1 MARINEHYAKL
12 PASYLFPEIGRRVR
26 AYQAAH
32 PDAKVIRLGIGDVTE
47 PLAPAIVEA
56 MHAAVDEMGKRET
69 FRGYGPEQG
78 YDFLVEA
85 IRQHDYAARGVDIA
99 ADEIF
104 VSDGSKC
111 DSGNVQEI
119 FALAAKIAVT
129 DPVYPVYVDSN
140 VMAGR
145 TAAAGPD
152 GRYPGLTYLVGNEAN
167 GFQPEPPSEPVDVV
181 YLCSPNNPTG
191 TVATRAQ
198 LERGSRGPRAHDAV
212 ILFDAAY
219 EAYISDP
226 SLPHSIYEIP
236 GARECAL
243 ELRSFS
249 KRAGFTGVRC
259 AFMVVPKAVTGVDA
273 DGKRVSLNALW
284 ARRHTTKFNGASLR
298 GAARRRGGVLA
309 GGARADHA
317 RRSRSTWRTRGC
329 CARGS
334 APRGSRS
341 SAAST
346 RRTSGC
352 ARRAARPRG
361 TSSIACSREAQVVG
375 TPGAGFGPAGE
386 GYFRLSAFNSRANIE
401 EAIGRI
407 RRVFGFD
414 TIEDMRGWLA
424 GLLVSS
430 RRVAVT
436 QLGGHRRRRQPGA
449 AGQPD
454 RARTFCVTETNRY
467 RAMNSKP
474 ALTAVDAARG
484 LRGHRRDGR
493 LRRLA
498 APALLEH
505 DSGGGI
511 AFAENECPQV
521 EPAGGRAG
529 GDLNTLVGSASRRS
543 TRRARAPTTPR
554 TATTST

>member
-56 MHAAVDEMGKRET
+56 MHAAVEEMGKRET
-69 FRGYGPEQG
+69 FHGYGPEQG

-119 FALAAKIAVT
+119 FALAARIAVT

-152 GRYPGLTYLVGNEAN
+152 GRYPGLTYLIGNEAN
-167 GFQPEPPSEPVDVV
+167 GFQPDPPAEPVDVV

-198 LERGSRGPRAHDAV
+198 LERWVAWAKQHDAI

-219 EAYISDP
+219 ESYISDP

-236 GARECAL
+236 GARDCAL

-259 AFMVVPKAVTGVDA
+259 AFMVVPKTVTGVGA

-284 ARRHTTKFNGASLR
+284 GRRHTTKFNGASYVVQR
-298 GAARRRGGVLA
+298 GAAAAYSPAGLAQTTAQIAFYMENARLLREALGSAGFTVFGGVHAPYIWLRTM
-309 GGARADHA
+309 GGA
-317 RRSRSTWRTRGC
+317 
-329 CARGS
+329 
-334 APRGSRS
+334 
-341 SAAST
+341 
-346 RRTSGC
+346 TSWEFFD
-352 ARRAARPRG
+352 RLL
-361 TSSIACSREAQVVG
+361 SEAQVVG
-375 TPGAGFGPAGE
+375 TPGSGFGPGGE

-407 RRVFGFD
+407 RRVFG
-414 TIEDMRGWLA
+414 
-424 GLLVSS
+424 
-430 RRVAVT
+430 
-436 QLGGHRRRRQPGA
+436 
-449 AGQPD
+449 
-454 RARTFCVTETNRY
+454 
-467 RAMNSKP
+467 
-474 ALTAVDAARG
+474 
-484 LRGHRRDGR
+484 
-493 LRRLA
+493 
-498 APALLEH
+498 
-505 DSGGGI
+505 
-511 AFAENECPQV
+511 
-521 EPAGGRAG
+521 
-529 GDLNTLVGSASRRS
+529 
-543 TRRARAPTTPR
+543 
-554 TATTST
+554 

>member
-32 PDAKVIRLGIGDVTE
+32 PEARVIRLGIGDVTE
-47 PLAPAIVEA
+47 PLAPAIVQA

-85 IRQHDYAARGVDIA
+85 IRTHDFTSRGIEVG

-111 DSGNVQEI
+111 DSGNLQEI
-119 FALAAKIAVT
+119 FALSATVAVT

-145 TAAAGPD
+145 TGNAGSD
-152 GRYPGLTYLVGNEAN
+152 GRYSGLVYLVGTEAN
-167 GFQPEPPSEPVDVV
+167 GFQPDPPANPVDVV

-198 LERGSRGPRAHDAV
+198 LERWVAWAKANDSI

-219 EAYISDP
+219 ESYISDP
-226 SLPHSIYEIP
+226 TLPRSIYEIP
-236 GARECAL
+236 GARDCAI

-259 AFMVVPKAVTGVDA
+259 AFVVVPKAVMGVDP

-284 ARRHTTKFNGASLR
+284 SRRHSTKFNGASYVVQR
-298 GAARRRGGVLA
+298 GAAAAYSPEGLAQTTAQIAFYMENAKLLREGLGAAGFTMFGGVHAPYLWLRTP
-309 GGARADHA
+309 GGA
-317 RRSRSTWRTRGC
+317 
-329 CARGS
+329 
-334 APRGSRS
+334 S
-341 SAAST
+341 SWELFD
-346 RRTSGC
+346 RLLND
-352 ARRAARPRG
+352 
-361 TSSIACSREAQVVG
+361 AQVVG
-375 TPGAGFGPAGE
+375 TPGAGFGPGGE

-407 RRVFGFD
+407 RLVF
-414 TIEDMRGWLA
+414 
-424 GLLVSS
+424 S
-430 RRVAVT
+430 
-436 QLGGHRRRRQPGA
+436 
-449 AGQPD
+449 
-454 RARTFCVTETNRY
+454 
-467 RAMNSKP
+467 
-474 ALTAVDAARG
+474 
-484 LRGHRRDGR
+484 
-493 LRRLA
+493 
-498 APALLEH
+498 
-505 DSGGGI
+505 
-511 AFAENECPQV
+511 
-521 EPAGGRAG
+521 
-529 GDLNTLVGSASRRS
+529 
-543 TRRARAPTTPR
+543 
-554 TATTST
+554 

>member
-47 PLAPAIVEA
+47 PLAPAIVDA
-56 MHAAVDEMGKRET
+56 MHAAVDEMAKRET
-69 FRGYGPEQG
+69 FHGYGPEQG

-85 IRQHDYAARGVDIA
+85 IRQNDYASRGVDIA

-119 FALAAKIAVT
+119 FALGARIAVT

-145 TAAAGPD
+145 TAAAGAD
-152 GRYPGLTYLVGNEAN
+152 GRYPGFTYLVGTEAN
-167 GFQPEPPSEPVDVV
+167 GFQPEPPAEPVDVV

-198 LERGSRGPRAHDAV
+198 LERWVAWAKANDSI

-219 EAYISDP
+219 ESYISDP
-226 SLPHSIYEIP
+226 SLPRSIYEIP
-236 GARECAL
+236 GAKDVAL

-259 AFMVVPKAVTGVDA
+259 AFMVVPKGVTGVDPS
-273 DGKRVSLNALW
+273 GKRVSLNALW
-284 ARRHTTKFNGASLR
+284 ARRHTTKFNGASYVVQR
-298 GAARRRGGVLA
+298 GAAAAYSPAGQAQTNAQIAFYMENARMLRESLGAAGFTIFGGVHAPYLWIRTT
-309 GGARADHA
+309 GGA
-317 RRSRSTWRTRGC
+317 
-329 CARGS
+329 
-334 APRGSRS
+334 S
-341 SAAST
+341 SWEFFDQLLT
-346 RRTSGC
+346 K
-352 ARRAARPRG
+352 
-361 TSSIACSREAQVVG
+361 AQVVG

-407 RRVFGFD
+407 RKVFG
-414 TIEDMRGWLA
+414 
-424 GLLVSS
+424 
-430 RRVAVT
+430 
-436 QLGGHRRRRQPGA
+436 
-449 AGQPD
+449 
-454 RARTFCVTETNRY
+454 
-467 RAMNSKP
+467 
-474 ALTAVDAARG
+474 
-484 LRGHRRDGR
+484 
-493 LRRLA
+493 
-498 APALLEH
+498 
-505 DSGGGI
+505 
-511 AFAENECPQV
+511 
-521 EPAGGRAG
+521 
-529 GDLNTLVGSASRRS
+529 
-543 TRRARAPTTPR
+543 
-554 TATTST
+554 

>member
-32 PDAKVIRLGIGDVTE
+32 ADAKVIRLGIGDVTE

-56 MHAAVDEMGKRET
+56 MHAAVDEMGHRET

-85 IRQHDYAARGVDIA
+85 IRKHDYGARGVELA

-119 FALAAKIAVT
+119 FAASARVAVT

-145 TAAAGPD
+145 TSAAGAD
-152 GRYPGLTYLVGNEAN
+152 GRYPGLVYLVGTEAN
-167 GFQPEPPSEPVDVV
+167 GFQPDPPAQPVDVV

-198 LERGSRGPRAHDAV
+198 LERWVAWARGNDAV

-219 EAYISDP
+219 EGYISDP
-226 SLPHSIYEIP
+226 ALPHSIYEIA
-236 GARECAL
+236 GAKECAL

-259 AFMVVPKAVTGVDA
+259 AFMVVPKGVTGVDA
-273 DGKRVSLNALW
+273 QGKRVSLNALW
-284 ARRHTTKFNGASLR
+284 ARRHTTKFNGASYVVQR
-298 GAARRRGGVLA
+298 GAAAAYSPAGLAQTNAQIAFYMENARLLREGLGAAGFTIFGGVHAPYLWIRTPA
-309 GGARADHA
+309 GATSWQFFDQLLERAQ
-317 RRSRSTWRTRGC
+317 
-329 CARGS
+329 
-334 APRGSRS
+334 
-341 SAAST
+341 
-346 RRTSGC
+346 
-352 ARRAARPRG
+352 
-361 TSSIACSREAQVVG
+361 IVG

-407 RRVFGFD
+407 RG
-414 TIEDMRGWLA
+414 
-424 GLLVSS
+424 
-430 RRVAVT
+430 
-436 QLGGHRRRRQPGA
+436 
-449 AGQPD
+449 
-454 RARTFCVTETNRY
+454 
-467 RAMNSKP
+467 
-474 ALTAVDAARG
+474 
-484 LRGHRRDGR
+484 
-493 LRRLA
+493 
-498 APALLEH
+498 
-505 DSGGGI
+505 
-511 AFAENECPQV
+511 AFA
-521 EPAGGRAG
+521 
-529 GDLNTLVGSASRRS
+529 
-543 TRRARAPTTPR
+543 
-554 TATTST
+554 

>member
-26 AYQAAH
+26 AYQAVH
-32 PDAKVIRLGIGDVTE
+32 PDARVIRLGIGDVTE

-85 IRQHDYAARGVDIA
+85 IREHDYKARGVDIA

-119 FALAAKIAVT
+119 FALSARIAVT

-145 TAAAGPD
+145 TGAAGTD
-152 GRYPGLTYLVGNEAN
+152 GRYPGLTYLVGTEAN
-167 GFQPEPPSEPVDVV
+167 GFQPEPPAEPVDVV

-198 LERGSRGPRAHDAV
+198 LEHWVAWARANDAI

-219 EAYISDP
+219 ESYISDP
-226 SLPHSIYEIP
+226 SLPRSIYEIE
-236 GARECAL
+236 GARSCAI

-259 AFMVVPKAVTGVDA
+259 AFMVVPKDVTGVGA
-273 DGKRVSLNALW
+273 EGKRVTLNSLW
-284 ARRHTTKFNGASLR
+284 ARRHTTKFNGASYVVQR
-298 GAARRRGGVLA
+298 GAAAAYSAAGLAQTNAQIAFYMENARLLREGLAPLGFTIFGGE
-309 GGARADHA
+309 HA
-317 RRSRSTWRTRGC
+317 PYLWLRTRNN
-329 CARGS
+329 A
-334 APRGSRS
+334 
-341 SAAST
+341 
-346 RRTSGC
+346 TSWEFFD
-352 ARRAARPRG
+352 RLLN
-361 TSSIACSREAQVVG
+361 EAQVVG

-407 RRVFGFD
+407 RKAFG
-414 TIEDMRGWLA
+414 
-424 GLLVSS
+424 
-430 RRVAVT
+430 
-436 QLGGHRRRRQPGA
+436 
-449 AGQPD
+449 
-454 RARTFCVTETNRY
+454 
-467 RAMNSKP
+467 
-474 ALTAVDAARG
+474 
-484 LRGHRRDGR
+484 
-493 LRRLA
+493 
-498 APALLEH
+498 
-505 DSGGGI
+505 
-511 AFAENECPQV
+511 
-521 EPAGGRAG
+521 
-529 GDLNTLVGSASRRS
+529 
-543 TRRARAPTTPR
+543 
-554 TATTST
+554 

>member
-32 PDAKVIRLGIGDVTE
+32 PDARVIRLGIGDVTE
-47 PLAPAIVEA
+47 PLAPAIVSA
-56 MHAAVDEMGKRET
+56 MHAAVDELAGRDT

-85 IRQHDYAARGVDIA
+85 IREHDYKARGVDIA

-119 FALAAKIAVT
+119 FALGARVAVT

-145 TAAAGPD
+145 TPAAGAD
-152 GRYPGLTYLVGNEAN
+152 GRYPGLTYLVGTEAN
-167 GFQPEPPSEPVDVV
+167 GFQPEPPASPVDVV

-198 LERGSRGPRAHDAV
+198 LERWVAWARANDAV

-226 SLPHSIYEIP
+226 SLPRSIYEID

-259 AFMVVPKAVTGVDA
+259 AFMVVPKTVMGSAP
-273 DGKRVSLNALW
+273 DGTRVPLHALW
-284 ARRHTTKFNGASLR
+284 SRRHTTKFNGASYVVQR
-298 GAARRRGGVLA
+298 GAAAAYSAEGRAQTQAQIDFYMENARLLREGLAAAGFTTFGGV
-309 GGARADHA
+309 HA
-317 RRSRSTWRTRGC
+317 PYIWLRTRNN
-329 CARGS
+329 A
-334 APRGSRS
+334 
-341 SAAST
+341 
-346 RRTSGC
+346 TSWDFFDRLLGD
-352 ARRAARPRG
+352 
-361 TSSIACSREAQVVG
+361 AQVVG

-386 GYFRLSAFNSRANIE
+386 GYFRLSAFNSRANVE

-407 RRVFGFD
+407 RKVFG
-414 TIEDMRGWLA
+414 
-424 GLLVSS
+424 
-430 RRVAVT
+430 
-436 QLGGHRRRRQPGA
+436 
-449 AGQPD
+449 
-454 RARTFCVTETNRY
+454 
-467 RAMNSKP
+467 
-474 ALTAVDAARG
+474 
-484 LRGHRRDGR
+484 
-493 LRRLA
+493 
-498 APALLEH
+498 
-505 DSGGGI
+505 
-511 AFAENECPQV
+511 
-521 EPAGGRAG
+521 
-529 GDLNTLVGSASRRS
+529 
-543 TRRARAPTTPR
+543 
-554 TATTST
+554 